1 MKIKKPLLLPL
12 LAAVVLPFVCVLPTS
27 AHSAFQPRLSLDSG
41 SGSACKPIV
50 QISRHHLNFFEETI
64 RLEVSPCA
72 IAALQQDGA
81 ITLQDD
87 ATPDNSFKD
96 QTLKAVTPA
105 IKQGLLWRMNDIL
118 TTQQSCPGSPVSLSS
133 PIYPFLG
140 PVSLDI
146 FIRNMLPSV
155 NIGSLQTNAPFTC
168 PS

>member
-1 MKIKKPLLLPL
+1 
-12 LAAVVLPFVCVLPTS
+12 
-27 AHSAFQPRLSLDSG
+27 
-41 SGSACKPIV
+41 V
-50 QISRHHLNFFEETI
+50 QISFRNLNFFLDAI
-64 RLEVSPCA
+64 RLDVSPCA
-72 IAALQQDGA
+72 IAALQQGGE
-81 ITLQDD
+81 ITLQADKTISD
-87 ATPDNSFKD
+87 GSITD
-96 QTLKAVTPA
+96 QALKTVTPA
-105 IKQGLLWRMNDIL
+105 IQQGLLWRMNDIL